1 MVASL
6 LAQGSPLEKTA
17 LSEKEARQ
25 TCLAKDE
32 SLRPQR
38 VGGTEDRLNL
48 VAWVCAIPRKDPRE
62 QDRLVTRRR
71 WPLPWIWLSG
81 YCKGSCHP
89 GKGVRHLKQPPV
101 VAERSG
107 ATPEKGVCVCLGGRD
122 SVWDLWSLAQV
133 TALLHFL
140 LKSEREA
147 GELNQF
153 YSVCYESPET
163 GTPSLEH
170 PGDKS
175 WWWQMLVTLGLEQ
188 WKGRD
193 WGILRAC

>member
-48 VAWVCAIPRKDPRE
+48 VAWVCAICRKDPRE

-89 GKGVRHLKQPPV
+89 GKGVRHLKQPPL

-107 ATPEKGVCVCLGGRD
+107 ATPEKGVCVCVPGRQGQCLG
-122 SVWDLWSLAQV
+122 SMA
-133 TALLHFL
+133 
-140 LKSEREA
+140 
-147 GELNQF
+147 
-153 YSVCYESPET
+153 T
-163 GTPSLEH
+163 GTGHSSATFSF
-170 PGDKS
+170 KIRKRS
-175 WWWQMLVTLGLEQ
+175 WGAEPVLQCLL
-188 WKGRD
+188 
-193 WGILRAC
+193 